1 MRIILLT
8 TFLCVLN
15 LHFYAQTTNAFRVN
29 YDQALLDLPGNTTES
44 LTPNQYVFAGSAVNF
59 IPVYGTVTEL
69 DNAGNLLWSKRY
81 YDGSFGFQINDVK
94 KDQASNEYFVCGG
107 SDLNDGVFMR
117 LDANGNI
124 VMSARFGIDE
134 ADGAF
139 LSRIIKTSDGNYLA
153 AGYVTGHNPDGAG
166 PEEYFE
172 PITYTDN
179 NGDQQTEY
187 FHSPL
192 LVKFD
197 PSGNAIWHH
206 VARYYKTATADPNDR
221 IYNDAYF
228 RDIVEVAD
236 GYMAVGSYKV
246 NDHLSSTNN
255 DGDDNTPTDATIF
268 KTDFN
273 GNITFHKQVDNP
285 NTDPSQ
291 NSKYLSAINKTS
303 AGDPIAGGY
312 TNQRELVMKYGATG
326 GFSLTFSR
334 RFEYSSSFLGGT
346 DPVDISQIYEADGS
360 TDIVTMGMYIRPLSF
375 EFNNSIHR
383 MNASATSTNWA
394 KKYSLGGPTILPR
407 GQQVSDGGFLMSSTT
422 MGTSFDY
429 QIIKTDPDGE
439 TPINDCEAE
448 NFSPSAS
455 GGPTTIADPYY
466 KTWQGTT
473 GPTTLNLSVDNINPA
488 PNFICQ
494 HSPCTPPPLAD
505 DVTATEDPICAGEST
520 TINASGSATGVSYN
534 VYDAPSGGNNLGSAP
549 HTVSPAT
556 TTTYYVETVDDAD
569 PNCVSTSRV
578 PIEITVNPAPTAD
591 PSSNSPLCEGQ
602 NLELTATTVSGASY
616 EWTGPGGY
624 SSTDQNPI
632 INNVTSADE
641 GTYTLIVTANGCPS
655 APEDVNVIISEPPT
669 SNPDAVE
676 VEICEGEDIELLG
689 NNVSGGSY
697 DWSGP
702 GGFTS
707 TDQNPTINNAT
718 TAESGNYTL
727 EISVGSCTSTP
738 EEISITVNPSPTVS
752 ASNDGPICVGDN
764 VNFSSS
770 GGNTYSWSGPNSY
783 SNNNQNF
790 TLNNVDLSDEGVYEV
805 LVTDNNNCSNTG
817 QTTLTINEGPDLSLS
832 SEDVSCF
839 GESDGE
845 ASVVATGNNP
855 FTYSWSPGGQSTD
868 NITNLPEG
876 NYSVTVEDNNGCSS
890 SESIQVNEPDEI
902 ELTFNTVDAEC
913 NVENGSAEVIA
924 SGGAGGFTYSWSPGG
939 ETTNEI
945 TDIGAGVYEV
955 TVTDGTSCSVTESV
969 SVNSSNAPE
978 ITVESITHVSCNGE
992 NDGSVE
998 VSVTGGT
1005 SPYSYQW
1012 SPSGGNSQLEE
1023 DLSAGTYEVTVT
1035 DDDDCPA
1042 VLEVVIEEPDEIQLD
1057 GTTSDAFCGNLDGS
1071 INLEVTGGA
1080 EPYTYDWVDEDVS
1093 GQNPTD
1099 LPPGEYE
1106 VTVIDDNGCISTDIF
1121 NVDVTGDIP
1130 FNVNP
1135 QIVTIE
1141 NGEST
1146 QLEVIIGNGVT
1157 GENYEWSPTDGLSC
1171 ISCPNPMASPSETTT
1186 YTVTVSTD
1194 DGCVSSDTILVIVE
1208 DACSDVFIPNIF
1220 SPNDDNN
1227 NDYLCV
1233 EGTCIASINLSIYNR
1248 WGEKVFETKDPNE
1261 CWDGTYK
1268 GERLNTGVFAYKA
1281 LITTVDGQELD
1292 KSGNLTL
1299 VK

>member
-455 GGPTTIADPYY
+455 SGPTTIADPYY

-578 PIEITVNPAPTAD
+578 PIEITV
-591 PSSNSPLCEGQ
+591 
-602 NLELTATTVSGASY
+602 
-616 EWTGPGGY
+616 
-624 SSTDQNPI
+624 
-632 INNVTSADE
+632 
-641 GTYTLIVTANGCPS
+641 
-655 APEDVNVIISEPPT
+655 
-669 SNPDAVE
+669 
-676 VEICEGEDIELLG
+676 
-689 NNVSGGSY
+689 
-697 DWSGP
+697 
-702 GGFTS
+702 
-707 TDQNPTINNAT
+707 
-718 TAESGNYTL
+718 
-727 EISVGSCTSTP
+727 
-738 EEISITVNPSPTVS
+738 
-752 ASNDGPICVGDN
+752 
-764 VNFSSS
+764 
-770 GGNTYSWSGPNSY
+770 
-783 SNNNQNF
+783 
-790 TLNNVDLSDEGVYEV
+790 
-805 LVTDNNNCSNTG
+805 
-817 QTTLTINEGPDLSLS
+817 NEGPDLSLS

-955 TVTDGTSCSVTESV
+955 TVTDGTTCSVTESV